1 MLCMPPFPGRPSTPA
16 TPVMFEWVEGGIAAP
31 SAHCGVANPIIGTTL
46 RQRLEPRWRR
56 GSVGL
61 ATDVP
66 LWGVCIRQLGG
77 LPAAVSS
84 ADETARGNPPSMRA
98 RALVRARSAVSCAR
112 YSACPGEDEEHQFV
126 TYRLARSYVNS
137 RGAVAIPR
145 MKTRTTPISQTK
157 TQALARVLASVTHG
171 YTRVCMGTVPPERL
185 SALVAK
191 FDARYGIAH
200 TKGQRVVN
208 KRAGRAN
215 TQFVAY
221 APPDKY
227 RVENERLPWMLLA
240 APGEGVEEERWQD
253 VRDRPVWLD
262 YQLCRH
268 NDAGEVRWTWRRTSV
283 EMTQLYAELG
293 QDLIRQRYDTVTR
306 TLERIS
312 NQPGFHGVR
321 AQSMALFAFAISR
334 GYKGALPPIF
344 FVQKIAHGM
353 PMATR

>member
-1 MLCMPPFPGRPSTPA
+1 M
-16 TPVMFEWVEGGIAAP
+16 
-31 SAHCGVANPIIGTTL
+31 
-46 RQRLEPRWRR
+46 
-56 GSVGL
+56 
-61 ATDVP
+61 
-66 LWGVCIRQLGG
+66 
-77 LPAAVSS
+77 
-84 ADETARGNPPSMRA
+84 
-98 RALVRARSAVSCAR
+98 
-112 YSACPGEDEEHQFV
+112 YSACPGEDEEHHSV
-126 TYRLARSYVNS
+126 TYRLAGSYVNF
-137 RGAVAIPR
+137 RVRLLYLR

-215 TQFVAY
+215 TLFVAY
-221 APPDKY
+221 SPPDEY

-240 APGEGVEEERWQD
+240 TPGEGVETERWQD

-268 NDAGEVRWTWRRTSV
+268 NDAGEVRWTWRRTSA
-283 EMTQLYAELG
+283 EITQLYAELG
-293 QDLIRQRYDTVTR
+293 EDLARQRHSQVAQ
-306 TLERIS
+306 TLQRIA

-321 AQSMALFAFAISR
+321 AQSMALFAFATSR
-334 GYKGALPPIF
+334 RYEGPLPPLF
-344 FVQKIAHGM
+344 FVQKVVHGR
-353 PMATR
+353 PLLIEQSYTQGPNSSSAVG

>member
-1 MLCMPPFPGRPSTPA
+1 MLSIPPFPGRPAPPTTPGI
-16 TPVMFEWVEGGIAAP
+16 FEWVEEGIAAP
-31 SAHCGVANPIIGTTL
+31 SAHFNAASPIIGTAL
-46 RQRLEPRWRR
+46 RQRLSPRGCADPHR
-56 GSVGL
+56 L
-61 ATDVP
+61 ATDAP

-84 ADETARGNPPSMRA
+84 TAETARGNPPSMRA
-98 RALVRARSAVSCAR
+98 RALVRARSAVSCTM
-112 YSACPGEDEEHQFV
+112 YSACPGEDEEHHSV
-126 TYRLARSYVNS
+126 TYRLAGSYVNF

-171 YTRVCMGTVPPERL
+171 YTRICTGTVPADRL
-185 SALVAK
+185 DALAAK
-191 FDARYGIAH
+191 LDGRYGIAH

-208 KRAGRAN
+208 KRAGRPN
-215 TQFVAY
+215 TLFVAY
-221 APPDKY
+221 SPPDEY

-240 APGEGVEEERWQD
+240 TPGEGVETERWQE

-268 NDAGEVRWTWRRTSV
+268 NDAGEVRWTWRRTSA

-293 QDLIRQRYDTVTR
+293 EELARRRNGEVAR
-306 TLERIS
+306 TLQRIA

-321 AQSMALFAFAISR
+321 TQSAALFEFAKNH
-334 GYKGALPPIF
+334 GYERELPPLF
-344 FVQKIAHGM
+344 FVHKVAHGM
-353 PMATR
+353 PLAIV